1 MPTHKSEDY
10 KITAV
15 EYYLN
20 TNKTQDEICNIFKCS
35 VRSLMRWVKRYQNE
49 DSVIRHNREAISYKV
64 SKEHIKFIVDEIK
77 KNKTI
82 TMETLLDKLKEK
94 FTNLELSRRHLSDI
108 VKDNNISLKLTHLR
122 HEPITRFGKE
132 INIKDKLVKNIT
144 RAIEN
149 IPKITYK
156 NLLNGSYKRDNDYVA
171 KTLHKPK
178 KVLKQYKE

>member
-122 HEPITRFGKE
+122 HEPTTRFGKE
-132 INIKDKLVKNIT
+132 INIKDKLKIFYDEIKKFNIKDIIYIDET
-144 RAIEN
+144 SINALQKDN
-149 IPKITYK
+149 IVIMI
-156 NLLNGSYKRDNDYVA
+156 
-171 KTLHKPK
+171 
-178 KVLKQYKE
+178 